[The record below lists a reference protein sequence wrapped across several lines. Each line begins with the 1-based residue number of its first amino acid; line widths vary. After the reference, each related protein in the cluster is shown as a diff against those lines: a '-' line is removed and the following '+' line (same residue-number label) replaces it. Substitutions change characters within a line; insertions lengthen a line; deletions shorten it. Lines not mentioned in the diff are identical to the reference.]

1 MRLWLVLEIACISNH
16 TSVHTSR
23 RSLWNIMND
32 REMNKSR
39 PLFPKCFQ
47 ATDLKGIGHYPLK
60 VENCKMVAGI
70 RCFGTG
76 GRALWNEGTG
86 RVSSLTSV
94 MMLNLK
100 KNVWESC
107 RPRRWKV
114 LQEKKFWA
122 CAQARGW
129 KSKTYTV
136 NCRKLAQ
143 LKSRL
148 PRWSDT
154 KRWDGWGRSDQPW
167 GKPSLHGQSY
177 ENQVMKSGDY

>member
-1 MRLWLVLEIACISNH
+1 MAMAKIFQRVLCDLLVLCNYYTEKNDVSDFVLEIACISNH
-16 TSVHTSR
+16 TSVHPSR

-60 VENCKMVAGI
+60 VENCKMVVRI

-76 GRALWNEGTG
+76 GKGLNGMRGTG
-86 RVSSLTSV
+86 ESFSLTSV

-107 RPRRWKV
+107 RPRR
-114 LQEKKFWA
+114 
-122 CAQARGW
+122 
-129 KSKTYTV
+129 
-136 NCRKLAQ
+136 
-143 LKSRL
+143 
-148 PRWSDT
+148 
-154 KRWDGWGRSDQPW
+154 
-167 GKPSLHGQSY
+167 
-177 ENQVMKSGDY
+177 